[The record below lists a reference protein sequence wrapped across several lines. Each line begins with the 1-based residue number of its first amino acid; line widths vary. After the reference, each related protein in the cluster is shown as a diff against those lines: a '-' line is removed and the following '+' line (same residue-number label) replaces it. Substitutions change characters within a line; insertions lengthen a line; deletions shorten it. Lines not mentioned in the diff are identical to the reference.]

1 MDSCT
6 ALTEV
11 FNFPKFTLGVSV
23 YFQEG
28 LPKAYSLILA
38 RNLYIMDSCTT
49 LTEVFNFPK
58 FTLGVS
64 VYFQEGL
71 PKAYSLILARNLYI
85 SDTQKSLQLLRNSS
99 QDKNLSIDYVDE
111 ICLVTS

>member
-11 FNFPKFTLGVSV
+11 FNLPKFTLGVSV

-38 RNLYIMDSCTT
+38 RNLY
-49 LTEVFNFPK
+49 F
-58 FTLGVS
+58 
-64 VYFQEGL
+64 
-71 PKAYSLILARNLYI
+71 
-85 SDTQKSLQLLRNSS
+85 SDTQKLLQLLRNSS
-99 QDKNLSIDYVDE
+99 EDKTFSIQFGTNNTQNVANLGDNWWKVRWRH
-111 ICLVTS
+111 LVPNEP